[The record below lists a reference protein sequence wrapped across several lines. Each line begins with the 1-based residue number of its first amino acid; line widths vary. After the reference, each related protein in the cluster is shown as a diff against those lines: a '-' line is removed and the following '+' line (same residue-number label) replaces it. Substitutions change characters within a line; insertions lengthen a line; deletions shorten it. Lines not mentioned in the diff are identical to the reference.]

1 MWTYVLALGVGLLV
15 DPMRI
20 GMAAIL
26 MSRRQAIRSLLA
38 FWLGGM
44 IAGVSVGFLVLVL
57 LHEIALGAFQLA
69 ADTIND
75 FRSEVIFLSGRHL
88 QLTLGIIAL
97 VCLATMVIRARA
109 RAQLAAPVPVS
120 VGGGAVPMDAI
131 VPAPG
136 PTGLL
141 SRLSA
146 RTQSML
152 ECGFVWPAFLVGLG
166 SSVPPIEGPM
176 VLTVIMA
183 SRSHPGMQLG
193 AFLVFILL
201 ALVFIE
207 IPLVGYLV
215 APQQTQTMMMRMNT
229 WIQSHRR
236 HIVQTLL
243 GLSGVVMLIQGIG
256 SLV

>member
-1 MWTYVLALGVGLLV
+1 
-15 DPMRI
+15 
-20 GMAAIL
+20 
-26 MSRRQAIRSLLA
+26 
-38 FWLGGM
+38 
-44 IAGVSVGFLVLVL
+44 
-57 LHEIALGAFQLA
+57 
-69 ADTIND
+69 
-75 FRSEVIFLSGRHL
+75 
-88 QLTLGIIAL
+88 
-97 VCLATMVIRARA
+97 
-109 RAQLAAPVPVS
+109 
-120 VGGGAVPMDAI
+120 
-131 VPAPG
+131 
-136 PTGLL
+136 
-141 SRLSA
+141 
-146 RTQSML
+146 
-152 ECGFVWPAFLVGLG
+152 
-166 SSVPPIEGPM
+166 M